1 MTVELPAD
9 VMESAR
15 ISAEEVRLEI
25 AVALFRVERLSLGRA
40 AELAG
45 LSVQTFLEI
54 LCFRRIGVH
63 QGVEDALEDALCV
76 FKSGNN
82 NTDVLERNKKNV
94 MFYVDLENELIV
106 EKNASSNE
114 MEDDGF
120 NPEQALEH
128 KHPMLLN
135 QYPLCDNHSLFLLF
149 PDDAFP

>member
-54 LCFRRIGVH
+54 LCLRGIGVH
-63 QGVEDALEDALCV
+63 YGVEDAIEDA
-76 FKSGNN
+76 
-82 NTDVLERNKKNV
+82 R
-94 MFYVDLENELIV
+94 
-106 EKNASSNE
+106 
-114 MEDDGF
+114 
-120 NPEQALEH
+120 
-128 KHPMLLN
+128 MLAA
-135 QYPLCDNHSLFLLF
+135 HS
-149 PDDAFP
+149 AV